1 MVNASGALMMANN
14 EGLSVLDFDDN
25 FDPLKLNIRPGNKI
39 NALEE
44 RDDYVILGSEKDDD
58 GEEGHLWAWI
68 ITALN
73 YVQKKRLPAFGVNAL
88 ITAEMPLAQ
97 AGDDGEIFPADFENS
112 VPLAAIPGGGKVQPQ
127 GVTVHEDLAAFG
139 IFSGA
144 YPGIWTY
151 GRRNRNRGNALN
163 YQYRLESTVDG
174 STISTIGAIAVINGT
189 LLSSWGTTDGSTSE
203 YGLDAISSTTKANA
217 LYEGLE
223 TDKGGAWDG
232 RMVDSAK
239 AIFSPLATGTSFS
252 IKYKADKES
261 AWRYAVFAGG
271 GTTFSAVNETEAT
284 ASLGKPAHILELGVE
299 LTSSG
304 SDSAEIHELTAYLG
318 DKPHAF

>member
-1 MVNASGALMMANN
+1 MVPYVIRSFRGGISDEEDKGLAGSFKHGYGLNIHSRVDAIRAGSASVTIFDATTGETGSGTSARGTTLNSHFNVILPASDGSTYLFGATGSIFAMSPDGFITNVYNEEENIIGAGEFGISSGERYLFWGKSTSIARRPLAGYSGSDPSRDSGQAIWTGATQVWKTEFISSAAVWRTMVNASGALMMANN

-112 VPLAAIPGGGKVQPQ
+112 VPLAAIPGGGKVQP
-127 GVTVHEDLAAFG
+127 
-139 IFSGA
+139 
-144 YPGIWTY
+144 
-151 GRRNRNRGNALN
+151 
-163 YQYRLESTVDG
+163 
-174 STISTIGAIAVINGT
+174 
-189 LLSSWGTTDGSTSE
+189 
-203 YGLDAISSTTKANA
+203 
-217 LYEGLE
+217 
-223 TDKGGAWDG
+223 
-232 RMVDSAK
+232 
-239 AIFSPLATGTSFS
+239 
-252 IKYKADKES
+252 
-261 AWRYAVFAGG
+261 
-271 GTTFSAVNETEAT
+271 
-284 ASLGKPAHILELGVE
+284 
-299 LTSSG
+299 
-304 SDSAEIHELTAYLG
+304 
-318 DKPHAF
+318 